1 MSNNW
6 AFAVNDAVRNTMM
19 VMIILRIFR
28 KLVIPPK
35 FKFLFIRKLLIIPTH
50 KVFRQHPVFGGFWT
64 PLITPLYNKMQHQFK
79 QIIYPY
85 MSKYVLLKFQNK
97 YKNVNSFEIKSKN

>member
-50 KVFRQHPVFGGFWT
+50 KVFRQHPVFSGFWT